1 MVCVLV
7 APQPVGHAVGQL
19 YTVAVPAGQQLSLV
33 HGAVTVSN
41 FRHACTA
48 QVPVSYAQVLPG
60 AALLMVVAGHERDV
74 NVVMVEVIV
83 LAHVEVGSK
92 NSLVNSVVK
101 VVVVLAG
108 QRG

>member
-1 MVCVLV
+1 
-7 APQPVGHAVGQL
+7 
-19 YTVAVPAGQQLSLV
+19 
-33 HGAVTVSN
+33 
-41 FRHACTA
+41 
-48 QVPVSYAQVLPG
+48 
-60 AALLMVVAGHERDV
+60 MVVAGHERDV
-74 NVVMVEVIV
+74 NVVMVEVTV